1 MATGPPSQ
9 RAAASAQVRLW
20 PGVPDLRALGA
31 STFSDLMGD
40 TDGLEGERTD
50 GVISRSAARTLVR
63 YPLPGTVHFAGE
75 KRTPPRGAGTGF
87 VYLARWTGGGFAE
100 KARVRLQAP
109 RSMSFAARAWNLFC
123 HLREHG
129 VGTAEPLAM
138 GEEPGAL
145 FAGRSFLATRELDGM
160 LSLPE
165 LLAQGPDAA
174 ARRRLGRALGLT
186 LAHVAGARVE
196 LPQLELDQ
204 IFVSRTAG
212 GDGCAANQLQEF
224 VGRKQQGG
232 TSLPVSQLPEIAIAV
247 VDGGRI
253 LDEFGVRE
261 RLDGLQRLAAQ
272 VDEAW
277 EWTPRELLRIARL
290 TLGAGLPREERRRAL
305 RRLAAPRS
313 AR

>member
-1 MATGPPSQ
+1 
-9 RAAASAQVRLW
+9 
-20 PGVPDLRALGA
+20 
-31 STFSDLMGD
+31 MGD
-40 TDGLEGERTD
+40 TGALEGERPD
-50 GVISRSAARTLVR
+50 SVVSRSAARTLVR

-87 VYLARWTGGGFAE
+87 VYLTRWTGGSFTE
-100 KARVRLQAP
+100 KARARLTTP
-109 RSMSFAARAWNLFC
+109 RSASFAARAWNLFC

-138 GEEPGAL
+138 GEEPGPL
-145 FAGRSFLATRELDGM
+145 FASRSFLATRELDGM

-165 LLAQGPDAA
+165 YLAQGPDAA
-174 ARRRLGRALGLT
+174 ARRRLGHALGLT

-224 VGRKQQGG
+224 VERKQLGG

-253 LDEFGVRE
+253 LEGFGIEE
-261 RLDGLQRLAAQ
+261 RLEGLQRLAAQ
-272 VDEAW
+272 VDEGW
-277 EWTPRELLRIARL
+277 EPTARELLRVARHA
-290 TLGAGLPREERRRAL
+290 LGANLQRAERHRAL
-305 RRLAAPRS
+305 RRLSVSRSPR
-313 AR
+313 